1 MEFKINFIAVLAVVA
16 INFILGFVWYTALF
30 AKSWTKEMGYD
41 PNMRPDKKTMLK
53 GMALMIFGNF
63 LFVWVLAWTMAGWQF
78 IPNAK
83 EMGPMVNGVNSAIF
97 LWLGFFVP
105 VHFRG
110 IVWEKKSWKLFGIN
124 AGYHLVSLLI
134 AALILAYWA

>member
-1 MEFKINFIAVLAVVA
+1 
-16 INFILGFVWYTALF
+16 
-30 AKSWTKEMGYD
+30 
-41 PNMRPDKKTMLK
+41 MLK
-53 GMALMIFGNF
+53 GMALMIIGNF

-83 EMGPMVNGVNSAIF
+83 EMGPLVNGVNSAVF

-105 VHFRG
+105 IHLSG

>member
-1 MEFKINFIAVLAVVA
+1 MEFKINFIAVAVAVVV
-16 INFILGFVWYTALF
+16 NFITGFVWYTALF

-41 PNMRPDKKTMLK
+41 PEMRPDKKTMLK
-53 GMALMIFGNF
+53 GMTLMLIGNF

-83 EMGPMVNGVNSAIF
+83 AMGPLVNGVNSAFF

-105 VHFRG
+105 GHLSG
-110 IVWEKKSWKLFGIN
+110 IVWERKSWKLFTIN
-124 AGYHLVSLLI
+124 AGYHLVSLLVV
-134 AALILAYWA
+134 ALILAYWA

>member
-1 MEFKINFIAVLAVVA
+1 MEFKINFTAILVAVA

-30 AKSWTKEMGYD
+30 AKSWTREMGYD
-41 PNMRPDKKTMLK
+41 PNMRPDKKTMIK
-53 GMALMIFGNF
+53 GMLLTIIGNF

-83 EMGPMVNGVNSAIF
+83 EMGPLVNGVNSAIF

-105 VHFRG
+105 VHFSG